1 MQLCSAGEEKSEKE
15 VACSFDNSKVCSN
28 RPLKRPLLD
37 NIRRGTQG
45 TYWESEA
52 GRGVRAGGS
61 VPCRK
66 IEWGWMAHKLGST
79 LGKRNILRNWP
90 GAH

>member
-15 VACSFDNSKVCSN
+15 VACSFNNSKVCSN

-52 GRGVRAGGS
+52 EGEKEQADMSLV
-61 VPCRK
+61 
-66 IEWGWMAHKLGST
+66 
-79 LGKRNILRNWP
+79 GK
-90 GAH
+90 